1 MTQRTTWRLA
11 PRRRL
16 ELGDG
21 AQGPSVSRERSPG
34 KRLPSTSGLPG
45 EAQPRAACQE
55 GQAVPIHAPQGL
67 KVDTVGLEE
76 RKC

>member
-1 MTQRTTWRLA
+1 MTQRTTRRLA

-45 EAQPRAACQE
+45 EAQPRATCLE

-67 KVDTVGLEE
+67 KVDTAGLEE